1 VVGVF
6 AGYVGDLFNFSLFNF
21 SLLYYFLGCFFLP
34 FLFSFIV
41 IYVYA
46 YEYYISIH
54 YLLYVT
60 LCGQFCSWVNK
71 AIINKNNIFMDSFV
85 LGLIKLLLLLL
96 LLLILINCENHT
108 HETILKFIITSTTNT
123 LLKNYWGK
131 SND

>member
-6 AGYVGDLFNFSLFNF
+6 AGYVGDLFNFSL
-21 SLLYYFLGCFFLP
+21 LYYFLGCFFYLFFSLLSLFMYMPMNIIFLYIIYYLLP
-34 FLFSFIV
+34 FV
-41 IYVYA
+41 
-46 YEYYISIH
+46 
-54 YLLYVT
+54 
-60 LCGQFCSWVNK
+60 
-71 AIINKNNIFMDSFV
+71 DSFV

>member
-21 SLLYYFLGCFFLP
+21 SLLYYFLGCFFYLFFSLLSLFMYMPMNIIFLYFIYYLLP
-34 FLFSFIV
+34 F
-41 IYVYA
+41 A
-46 YEYYISIH
+46 
-54 YLLYVT
+54 
-60 LCGQFCSWVNK
+60 
-71 AIINKNNIFMDSFV
+71 DSFV
-85 LGLIKLLLLLL
+85 LGFKKLLLL